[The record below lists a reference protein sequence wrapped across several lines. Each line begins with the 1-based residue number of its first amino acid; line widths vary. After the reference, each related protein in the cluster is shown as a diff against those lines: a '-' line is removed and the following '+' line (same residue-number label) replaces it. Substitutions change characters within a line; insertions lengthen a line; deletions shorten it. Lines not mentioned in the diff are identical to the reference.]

1 MTDQSDNQQDDS
13 ILGLST
19 SELAG
24 LSTDDLTDNPVA
36 IRMVLHYYRQLVGE
50 NNSLKNDNNTLK
62 TYVSAYEKKKANAAT
77 GAILLSISNISIGF
91 GVNLLSTQQT
101 WPGVCSLI
109 AGLALVAGGIYFS
122 FIKDRG

>member
-1 MTDQSDNQQDDS
+1 MTDQTDNQQDAN

-19 SELAG
+19 NELAG
-24 LSTDDLTDNPVA
+24 LSADDLTNNPTA
-36 IRMVLHYYRQLVGE
+36 IQMVLHYYRQLVGE

-62 TYVSAYEKKKANAAT
+62 TYVSAYDKKKSNSAT

-101 WPGVCSLI
+101 GPGTCSLI
-109 AGLALVAGGIYFS
+109 AGLALVAGGLYFS